1 MIPQTAGLLPYYF
14 NTPPVATTPPAT
26 TPTPSS
32 STPSSTASGTITSST
47 GLKGLQ
53 NPLKVDTLAAFI
65 QKILEIVTT
74 IGIPIVAIFIIYSGF
89 LFVKAQGDPGALKTA
104 KETFLWTIIG
114 AAILL
119 ASWILAKAI
128 CETVVQLG
136 NTSTQCS

>member
-1 MIPQTAGLLPYYF
+1 MIRNIQKKFLPIASAVVLFFSSFYSVLADTGAENPSGGIQGLE
-14 NTPPVATTPPAT
+14 
-26 TPTPSS
+26 
-32 STPSSTASGTITSST
+32 
-47 GLKGLQ
+47 
-53 NPLKVDTLAAFI
+53 NPIRFSTLAAFV

-89 LFVKAQGDPGALKTA
+89 LFVKAQGNPDELKTA
-104 KETFLWTIIG
+104 KSTFLWTVVG

>member
-1 MIPQTAGLLPYYF
+1 MIRNLKKSLLPIASAAALFFSKFYSVF
-14 NTPPVATTPPAT
+14 ADTVSD
-26 TPTPSS
+26 PSL
-32 STPSSTASGTITSST
+32 GGIQ
-47 GLKGLQ
+47 GLE
-53 NPLKVDTLAAFI
+53 NPLKVSTLAAFV
-65 QKILEIVTT
+65 QKVLEIVTT

-89 LFVKAQGDPGALKTA
+89 LFVKAQGNPEELKTA
-104 KETFLWTIIG
+104 KQTFLWTVVG